1 MEDEYILEEGG
12 QSSSRRPFLLAVG
25 VLLTIFVLAVA
36 CSAILLSS
44 RGADTQTDEIAAIE
58 TYNAEIAI
66 TNTAVFMA
74 ATETAAAQPTSTPE
88 PPPATDTPPPPP
100 PTDTPAVTETP
111 VVIKATEKA
120 PETAVPTSEGG
131 STTVENTVTPAS
143 DSSSGNNNNSGSGT
157 SNSDSLPQTGIET
170 WGVILAAL
178 FLVVILITARRLRSG

>member
-1 MEDEYILEEGG
+1 MEDEYIVEEGS
-12 QSSSRRPFLLAVG
+12 QSNSRRPFLLAVG
-25 VLLTIFVLAVA
+25 VLLTIFVLALA

-44 RGADTQTDEIAAIE
+44 RGTDTQTDEIAAIE

-88 PPPATDTPPPPP
+88 PPPATHTPPPPP
-100 PTDTPAVTETP
+100 PTDTPVVTETP

-120 PETAVPTSEGG
+120 PETAVATSEGD
-131 STTVENTVTPAS
+131 SATVENTATPIS
-143 DSSSGNNNNSGSGT
+143 DSSSNNNNNSGT

-170 WGVILAAL
+170 WGIILTAL
-178 FLVVILITARRLRSG
+178 FLVIILISARRLRSG